1 MHSIFMFKSIAVMAE
16 RQSIPL
22 EHYVQTAIEAA
33 DQARSVTQKWFR
45 TDLKVTSKQDKSP
58 ATIADCETEQVIKE
72 IVLQR
77 YPEHSFFGEETGQQL
92 NSEEWQ
98 WVIDPIDGTKCFA
111 TGMPTFGTL
120 IALLHKQVPVIGII
134 DHPILDERWIGIQ
147 GYETT
152 HNGKVCRTRS
162 TDSLD
167 NATVYTTSMDMFN
180 EVSGKQADALAKSC
194 QFRVFGG
201 DCYSYGL
208 LASGYNDIVC
218 EANLKPYDYFASLVV
233 VSGAGGIIT
242 DWQGNQLTLESN
254 GEVLASA
261 NESLHQQAI
270 AKLNAF

>member
-1 MHSIFMFKSIAVMAE
+1 MTESQSIL
-16 RQSIPL
+16 SIPL
-22 EHYVQTAIEAA
+22 GHYLETAIHAA
-33 DQARSVTQKWFR
+33 DQARAVTQKWFR
-45 TDLKVTSKQDKSP
+45 ADLKVASKQDKTP
-58 ATIADCETEQVIKE
+58 VTIADRQTEQAIKD

-77 YPEHSFFGEETGQQL
+77 YPDHSFFGEETGQQL
-92 NSEEWQ
+92 NNDQWQ

-120 IALLHKQVPVIGII
+120 ICLLHKQAPVIGII

-147 GYETT
+147 GCQTT
-152 HNGKVCRTRS
+152 HNGKVCCTRS

-167 NATVYTTSMDMFN
+167 NATVYTTSMDMFDG
-180 EVSGKQADALAKSC
+180 VSGKQARALTKNC

-208 LASGYNDIVC
+208 LASGYNDMVC
-218 EANLKPYDYFASLVV
+218 EADLKPYDYFALIVV
-233 VSGAGGIIT
+233 VTGAGGIIT

-270 AKLNAF
+270 AKLNEF